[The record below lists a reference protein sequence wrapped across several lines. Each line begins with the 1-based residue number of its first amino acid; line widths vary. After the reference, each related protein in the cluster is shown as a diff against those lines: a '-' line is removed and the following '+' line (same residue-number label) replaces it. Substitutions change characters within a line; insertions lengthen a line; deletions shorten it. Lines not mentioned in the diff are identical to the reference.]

1 MQNCQEFLITKTVE
15 YMNAI
20 TTLETSQLKILNSL
34 NEALNEKNSVI
45 SQSKT
50 LILEL
55 KQIKKE
61 QEGKIEGL
69 EKSVVKMTE

>member
-1 MQNCQEFLITKTVE
+1 
-15 YMNAI
+15 MNAI

-34 NEALNEKNSVI
+34 NEALNEKNNVI
-45 SQSKT
+45 SQSKI

-61 QEGKIEGL
+61 QEGNIERL
-69 EKSVVKMTE
+69 EKSVSRLTE

>member
-1 MQNCQEFLITKTVE
+1 
-15 YMNAI
+15 MNAI

-34 NEALNEKNSVI
+34 NEALNEKNNVI
-45 SQSKT
+45 SQSKI

-61 QEGKIEGL
+61 QEGKIGEL
-69 EKSVVKMTE
+69 EKSVSRLTE

>member
-1 MQNCQEFLITKTVE
+1 
-15 YMNAI
+15 MNAI

-45 SQSKT
+45 SQSKVI
-50 LILEL
+50 ILEL

-61 QEGKIEGL
+61 QEGNIERL
-69 EKSVVKMTE
+69 EKSVVKMT

>member
-1 MQNCQEFLITKTVE
+1 
-15 YMNAI
+15 MNAI